1 MLFTTIIAALLSGST
16 ATPADLGNCV
26 SDQAA
31 KLAPLSKPSKEL
43 APVAVEKCR
52 SLFEQLVVAR
62 NAAAAKDGE
71 RPSTQPVN
79 SKAYRQSLNKLMTQ
93 LALTTIGQRRG
104 SR

>member
-1 MLFTTIIAALLSGST
+1 MLFTAILAALLSGST
-16 ATPADLGNCV
+16 ATPAELGNCV

-31 KLAPLSKPSKEL
+31 NLATVPKPSKEL

-62 NAAAAKDGE
+62 DAAAAKDGE
-71 RPSTQPVN
+71 RRSSQPAN

-93 LALTTIGQRRG
+93 LAFTTIEQRRG
-104 SR
+104 SH